1 MMLYLFDF
9 RADMRKLLFM
19 ILLLVARQS
28 INSAE
33 GKKSYS
39 FVFSLSFSNIDCNL
53 GDILI

>member
-1 MMLYLFDF
+1 
-9 RADMRKLLFM
+9 MRKLLFM
-19 ILLLVARQS
+19 IFFLVARQS

-53 GDILI
+53 SDILI